1 MKRAVVGA
9 CALLLAASTYGT
21 AAQTQSNKMTAESQ
35 QILVNR
41 YCVGCHN
48 DKGKSGGFSFTEI
61 DLAHPD
67 RNAEQVEKVI
77 RKLRTGM
84 MPPSG
89 RPRPD
94 FETTQNFAETLEK
107 EIDEI
112 GLAHPNPGRPSLH
125 RLNRT
130 EYSNSIHD
138 LLGLNINAETLL
150 PPDDMSHGFDNMA
163 EVLNISPSLMEGYIR
178 AAGKIS
184 RSAIGDAKMR
194 PIVETYPVSQSFSQ
208 DRYVEGTPFGSR
220 GGMAVTHNF
229 PADGEYQFIVSL
241 VFTTNTNLFGNTA
254 KGEKVEVAVNG
265 ERVALMDVNP
275 RMKVDEVLKT
285 PVIKVKAGP
294 QKISAAFLKNI
305 NNTDGPYEDLLR
317 PIGRTLGD
325 ISAGSVAG
333 LTSLPHVRDLG
344 ISGPFNATGVSETPS
359 RQKIFT
365 CRPASAKD
373 EEPCAKKII
382 ATLARRAFRE
392 PVSDE
397 HMEELMTAYSEGR
410 SHGDFETG
418 IRMALE
424 LMLSH
429 PEFVFRFE
437 RAPANA
443 AAGADYRVTDLELAS
458 RLSFFL
464 WSTAPDDELINVA
477 AQGKLKDPAIL
488 EQQVRR
494 MLASPK
500 AEALATNFAGQ
511 WLYLRNLKDSL
522 PDYYLFPLADENL
535 LQSMRRETE
544 LLFYST
550 VKEDRS
556 ILDLL
561 TANYTFI
568 NQGLAKHYGISGV
581 LGNAF
586 RRVSL
591 TDENRFGLLGQGSI
605 LTVTSF
611 SNRTSLV
618 SRGKWVLEQLLGAT
632 VPVPPPN
639 VPPLKEV
646 PVIGGEPVKRQTVRE
661 RMEQHRANEPCASC
675 HKIMDPIGL
684 SLENYDAVGAWRTMD
699 FGYPVDTA
707 GQLVDG
713 TKITSPISLRQ
724 ALLKYKEAYIR
735 NVTTKLLMYAL
746 GRGVEYYDM
755 PVVRAID
762 HDVARDNYKFGS
774 IVMGIVKS
782 TPFRMRR
789 VEVTTDH
796 NQGAK

>member
-1 MKRAVVGA
+1 MKKVVFSVCTIMLTG
-9 CALLLAASTYGT
+9 LVLGQGSSTAT
-21 AAQTQSNKMTAESQ
+21 LPLTNQ
-35 QILVNR
+35 QALVNQ
-41 YCVGCHN
+41 YCAGCHN
-48 DKGKSGGFSFTEI
+48 DRAKTGGFSFSGI
-61 DLAHPD
+61 NLAHPE

-94 FETTQNFAETLEK
+94 GETLQVFAGTLER

-138 LLGLNINAETLL
+138 LLGLDINAESLL

-220 GGMAVTHNF
+220 GGIAVTHNF

-254 KGEKVEVAVNG
+254 KEEKVEVAVNG

-285 PVIKVKAGP
+285 PLIKVQAGP
-294 QKISAAFLKNI
+294 QRISAAFLKNQ

-333 LTSLPHVRDLG
+333 LTSLPHVRDFG
-344 ISGPFNATGVSETPS
+344 VSGPFNATGVSETPS
-359 RQKIFT
+359 RGKIFI

-382 ATLARRAFRE
+382 TALARHAFRE
-392 PVSDE
+392 PVTEE
-397 HMEELMTAYSEGR
+397 HMEELMTTYGEGR
-410 SHGDFETG
+410 SHGDFDGG

-437 RAPANA
+437 RPPANA
-443 AAGADYRVTDLELAS
+443 APGTDYRVSDLELAS
-458 RLSFFL
+458 RLSYFL
-464 WSTAPDDELINVA
+464 WSTAPDDQLIDVA
-477 AQGKLKDPAIL
+477 AQGKLRNPTIL

-494 MLASPK
+494 MLADPK
-500 AEALATNFAGQ
+500 CEALATNFAGQ
-511 WLYLRNLKDSL
+511 WLYLRNLKDAL
-522 PDYYLFPLADENL
+522 PDYYLYPLADQNL
-535 LQSMRRETE
+535 LQAMRRETE
-544 LLFYST
+544 LFFYST

-561 TANYTFI
+561 TANYTFV
-568 NQGLAKHYGISGV
+568 NQDLAKHYGVSGV

-586 RRVSL
+586 RRVTL

-611 SNRTSLV
+611 SNRTSPV
-618 SRGKWVLEQLLGAT
+618 VRGKWVLEQILGAA

-646 PVIGGEPVKRQTVRE
+646 PVIGGDLVKRQTVRE
-661 RMEQHRANEPCASC
+661 RIEQHRANEPCASC

-684 SLENYDAVGAWRTMD
+684 SLENYDAVGSWRTQD
-699 FGYPVDTA
+699 SGYPVDTS

-713 TKITSPISLRQ
+713 TKVTNPVNLRQ
-724 ALLKYKEAYIR
+724 ALLKYKEAYVR
-735 NVTTKLLMYAL
+735 NVTGKLLMYAL
-746 GRGVEYYDM
+746 GRGLEYYDM
-755 PVVRAID
+755 PMVRAID
-762 HDVARDNYKFGS
+762 HDVEKNNYKFES

-782 TPFRMRR
+782 TPFQMRR
-789 VEVTTDH
+789 TEMVTDH
-796 NQGAK
+796 IQGAK

>member
-1 MKRAVVGA
+1 MRRFVVSA
-9 CALLLAASTYGT
+9 CVFVVSALAYGQVSTST
-21 AAQTQSNKMTAESQ
+21 KMPVSSQ
-35 QILVNR
+35 QSLVNQ
-41 YCVGCHN
+41 YCAGCHN
-48 DKGKSGGFSFTEI
+48 DRGKSGGFSLSEI
-61 DLAHPD
+61 DLAHPE

-94 FETTQNFAETLEK
+94 GETLQGFAATLES

-138 LLGLNINAETLL
+138 LLGLDINAESLL

-184 RSAIGDAKMR
+184 RSAIGDPAMR

-220 GGMAVTHNF
+220 GGIAVTHNF
-229 PADGEYQFIVSL
+229 PADGEYQFVVSL

-285 PVIKVKAGP
+285 PMVKVKAGP
-294 QKISAAFLKNI
+294 QRISAAFLKNL

-333 LTSLPHVRDLG
+333 LTSLPHVRDFG
-344 ISGPFNATGVSETPS
+344 ISGPFNSTGVTETPS
-359 RQKIFT
+359 RHKIFI
-365 CRPASAKD
+365 CRPASTKD
-373 EEPCAKKII
+373 EQPCAEKII
-382 ATLARRAFRE
+382 TTLARHAFRE
-392 PVSDE
+392 PVSGE

-410 SHGDFETG
+410 SHGDFDAG
-418 IRMALE
+418 IRLALE

-437 RAPANA
+437 RPPSNA
-443 AAGADYRVTDLELAS
+443 APGSDYRVNDLELAS
-458 RLSFFL
+458 RLSYFL
-464 WSTAPDDELINVA
+464 WSAAPDDQLIDIA
-477 AQGKLKDPAIL
+477 AQGKLRNPTVL

-494 MLASPK
+494 MLADPK
-500 AEALATNFAGQ
+500 SEALATNFAGQ
-511 WLYLRNLKDSL
+511 WLWLRNLKDAL
-522 PDYYLFPLADENL
+522 PDYYLYPLADQNL

-544 LLFYST
+544 LLFYSI

-561 TANYTFI
+561 TANYTFV
-568 NQGLAKHYGISGV
+568 NQNLAKHYGISGV

-586 RRVSL
+586 RRVPL

-611 SNRTSLV
+611 SNRTSPV
-618 SRGKWVLEQLLGAT
+618 VRGKWVLEQVLGAA

-639 VPPLKEV
+639 VPALKEV
-646 PVIGGEPVKRQTVRE
+646 PVIGGEAVQRQTVRE
-661 RMEQHRANEPCASC
+661 RLEQHRAVEPCASC

-684 SLENYDAVGAWRTMD
+684 SLENYDAVGSWRTQD
-699 FGYPVDTA
+699 SGYPVDTS

-713 TKITSPISLRQ
+713 TKVTNPVNLRQ
-724 ALLKYKEAYIR
+724 ALLRYKEAYVR
-735 NVTTKLLMYAL
+735 NVTGKLLMYAL
-746 GRGVEYYDM
+746 GRGIEYYDM
-755 PVVRAID
+755 PVVRTID
-762 HDVARDNYKFGS
+762 HDVTKDNYKFES

-782 TPFRMRR
+782 APFQMRR
-789 VEVTTDH
+789 TELPTDH
-796 NQGAK
+796 NQAK

>member
-1 MKRAVVGA
+1 VS
-9 CALLLAASTYGT
+9 LLPV
-21 AAQTQSNKMTAESQ
+21 SNQ
-35 QILVNR
+35 QALVNQ
-41 YCVGCHN
+41 YCAGCHS
-48 DKGKSGGFSFTEI
+48 DKTRSGGFSISEI
-61 DLAHPD
+61 DLAHPE
-67 RNAEQVEKVI
+67 NKAEQVEKVI

-94 FETTQNFAETLEK
+94 GEVLQIFAGTLEG
-107 EIDEI
+107 EIDEV

-138 LLGLNINAETLL
+138 LLGLEINAESLL

-184 RSAIGDAKMR
+184 RSAIGDPTMR
-194 PIVETYPVSQSFSQ
+194 PIVETYSVSQSFSQ

-220 GGMAVTHNF
+220 GGIAVTHNF

-254 KGEKVEVAVNG
+254 KGEKLEVAVNG

-275 RMKVDEVLKT
+275 RMKVDEVLTT
-285 PVIKVKAGP
+285 PFIKVKAGP
-294 QKISAAFLKNI
+294 QKISAAFLKNV

-344 ISGPFNATGVSETPS
+344 VRGPFNATGESETPS
-359 RQKIFT
+359 HGKIFI
-365 CRPASAKD
+365 CRPASARD
-373 EEPCAKKII
+373 EEPCARRII
-382 ATLARRAFRE
+382 TALARRAFRE

-410 SHGDFETG
+410 SHGDFDAG

-424 LMLSH
+424 LVLSH

-437 RAPANA
+437 RPPANA
-443 AAGADYRVTDLELAS
+443 TPGTNYRISDLELAS
-458 RLSFFL
+458 RLSYFL
-464 WSTAPDDELINVA
+464 WSTAPDDQLIDIA
-477 AQGKLKDPAIL
+477 AQGKLRTPTVL
-488 EQQVRR
+488 EKQVQR
-494 MLASPK
+494 MLADPRS
-500 AEALATNFAGQ
+500 EALATNFAGQ

-522 PDYYLFPLADENL
+522 PDYYLYPLADQNL

-544 LLFYST
+544 LFFYSII
-550 VKEDRS
+550 KEDRS

-561 TANYTFI
+561 SANYTYV
-568 NQGLAKHYGISGV
+568 NEKLAKHYGISGV
-581 LGNAF
+581 LGNSF
-586 RRVSL
+586 HRVTL
-591 TDENRFGLLGQGSI
+591 TDENRFGLLGQASI

-611 SNRTSLV
+611 SNRTSPV
-618 SRGKWVLEQLLGAT
+618 VRGKWVLEQLLGAA

-646 PVIGGEPVKRQTVRE
+646 PVIGGDLVKRQTVRE
-661 RMEQHRANEPCASC
+661 RLEQHRSVEPCASC

-684 SLENYDAVGAWRTMD
+684 SLENYDAVGSWRTQD
-699 FGYPVDTA
+699 SGYPVDTS

-713 TKITSPISLRQ
+713 TKVTSPVNLRQ
-724 ALLKYKEAYIR
+724 ALLRYKEAYVR
-735 NVTTKLLMYAL
+735 NVTGKLLMYAL
-746 GRGVEYYDM
+746 GRGLEYYDM

-762 HDVARDNYKFGS
+762 HDVAKDNFKFES
-774 IVMGIVKS
+774 IVLGIVKS
-782 TPFRMRR
+782 TPFQMRSA
-789 VEVTTDH
+789 EAITDH